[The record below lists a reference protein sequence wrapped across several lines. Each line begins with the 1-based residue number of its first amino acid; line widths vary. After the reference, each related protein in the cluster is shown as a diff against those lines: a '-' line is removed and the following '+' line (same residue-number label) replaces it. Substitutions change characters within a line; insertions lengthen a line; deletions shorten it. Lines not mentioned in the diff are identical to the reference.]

1 MKLNDVQSQLN
12 ESDVLAVRRPENLD
26 DATNIVREA
35 SLAKTPMS
43 IAGARHSMGGQ
54 QFASGAL
61 CIDTT
66 SLDNVIALNPDTQTV
81 EVEAGITWPKL
92 VAWLQANQD
101 DNGLTIIQKQT
112 GADELTLGGAL
123 SSNVHGRGLN
133 YQPIVQDIES
143 FTLCDAS
150 GTVKTCSRDE
160 NADLFHLAIGGYGL
174 FGLIQT
180 VTLRLRPRQK
190 LMRSVTLTDTNQAI
204 GILEERA
211 TEGHIYGDFQYVTD
225 ESSPDFLQQGVL
237 STYKPVANST
247 PIATNQLG
255 FSTEDWMNL
264 YYLAHMNKPAARQL
278 YSEHYLQTDGQI
290 YWSDDHQFSPY
301 LSNAG
306 QMLHEKLGNQ
316 DYSSLMISELY
327 VPRTEF
333 VRFMATVREKIIG
346 LDANVIYG
354 TVRLIKGEQE
364 TFLRWATE
372 DYACIIF
379 NLQVLHTQAG
389 IASAQEQFQ
398 LLIDQALAHQGSY
411 YLTYHRWAHREQIL
425 SAYPQMPDFL
435 AQKTKHDPNELFI
448 SDWYRH
454 YKSLI

>member
-1 MKLNDVQSQLN
+1 LKLNDVQSQLN
-12 ESDVLAVRRPENLD
+12 ESDVLAVRQPTSLG

-35 SLAKTPMS
+35 SQAKTPMS

-66 SLDNVIALNPDTQTV
+66 SLGKVIALNTDTQTV
-81 EVEAGITWPKL
+81 EVEAGITWSNL

-123 SSNVHGRGLN
+123 SSNVHGRGLH
-133 YQPIVQDIES
+133 YRPIVQDVES

-160 NADLFHLAIGGYGL
+160 NADLFRLAIGGYGL
-174 FGLIQT
+174 FGLIQR
-180 VTLRLRPRQK
+180 VTLRLQPRQK
-190 LMRSVTLTDTNQAI
+190 LMRSVMLTNTSQAI
-204 GILEERA
+204 GTLEQRSN
-211 TEGHIYGDFQYVTD
+211 EGHVYGDFQYVTD
-225 ESSPDFLQQGVL
+225 ETSPDFLQEGVL
-237 STYKPVANST
+237 STYKPVERST
-247 PIATNQLG
+247 PIADGQLG

-264 YYLAHMNKPAARQL
+264 YYMAHMNKPAARQL

-306 QMLHEKLGNQ
+306 QMLHEKLGNR

-327 VPRTEF
+327 VPRTDF
-333 VRFMATVREKIIG
+333 VSFMTSVREKIIDLG
-346 LDANVIYG
+346 ANVIYG

-372 DYACIIF
+372 DYACVIF
-379 NLQVLHTQAG
+379 NLQVLHTQVG
-389 IASAQEQFQ
+389 IESAQEQFQ
-398 LLIDQALAHQGSY
+398 MLIDQALAHQGSY
-411 YLTYHRWAHREQIL
+411 YLTYHRWARREQIL

-435 AQKTKHDPNELFI
+435 AQKMEHDPNELFT

-454 YKSLI
+454 YKNLI